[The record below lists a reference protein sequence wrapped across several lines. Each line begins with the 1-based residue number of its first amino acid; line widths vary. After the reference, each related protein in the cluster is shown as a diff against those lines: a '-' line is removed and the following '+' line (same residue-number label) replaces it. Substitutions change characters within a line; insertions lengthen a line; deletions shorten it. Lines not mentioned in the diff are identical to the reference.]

1 MHVQDYGGPEL
12 VSFIWTNQDTQQ
24 GLPYDFELVYRD
36 DSRVYVE
43 VKSTR
48 SDQKACFGISIQQ
61 VMFAQKMGPRYH
73 LYRVYCAGDT
83 KNVRLA
89 SIDNV
94 SQRLMSKQ
102 LRLFMAL

>member
-1 MHVQDYGGPEL
+1 VQGEGGSEL
-12 VSFIWTNQDTQQ
+12 VSFIWTNQDTQK
-24 GLPYDFELVYRD
+24 GLPYDFELTYRD
-36 DSRVYVE
+36 NSRIYVE

-61 VMFAQKMGPRYH
+61 VMFAQEMGARYH

-94 SQRLMSKQ
+94 AQRLICKQ